1 MSLDSLNLYLFN
13 VLNAPDQASSFM
25 VHYAVFA
32 AHDLIYLML
41 LIFAVLWLRGG
52 YQVKKQI
59 LKAFVFTC
67 ITLTIS
73 EILSAVLHTPRPF
86 VMDVGQTLIQHEPTG
101 SFPSNHMTIFSSI
114 AFAYYF
120 SEQRQIGK
128 FLIAVAWLVAW
139 ARVYVGVHFPID
151 MFGAFLLAFIVN
163 ASGLTLWNT
172 YREQLMKWVLFLYE
186 KLFHSLI
193 QKGFIK

>member
-1 MSLDSLNLYLFN
+1 
-13 VLNAPDQASSFM
+13 M

-32 AHDLIYLML
+32 AHDLIYLTL

-67 ITLTIS
+67 ITLAIS

-172 YREQLMKWVLFLYE
+172 YKEQLMKWVLFIYE
-186 KLFHSLI
+186 KLFHPLI

>member
-1 MSLDSLNLYLFN
+1 
-13 VLNAPDQASSFM
+13 
-25 VHYAVFA
+25 
-32 AHDLIYLML
+32 
-41 LIFAVLWLRGG
+41 
-52 YQVKKQI
+52 
-59 LKAFVFTC
+59 
-67 ITLTIS
+67 
-73 EILSAVLHTPRPF
+73 
-86 VMDVGQTLIQHEPTG
+86 
-101 SFPSNHMTIFSSI
+101 MTIFSSI

-172 YREQLMKWVLFLYE
+172 YKEQLMKWVLFIYE